1 MTVAI
6 GLVCEDGV
14 IVASDSMASTS
25 TGNAMPS
32 QKVNAFENNPVIWTA
47 AGSVYVKEE
56 VAVEFATKL
65 DAKPEDVFTGPQINL
80 LRNKV
85 KNVLQPTVHKCYKS
99 ALSTAPYAPGMTAGS
114 MISAFL
120 LLGYSNGTGW
130 FLEMDHDGS
139 LNWHH
144 ERGFYAIG
152 SGGPFA
158 QVCHALMK
166 HYMVDDLSLE
176 QGLRLAY
183 RAIETTCS
191 ASSGHVGLP
200 VQLAVVDEDGA
211 RILTPDEVSTV
222 GTAVERWM
230 ELERDTLQ
238 MSPAAPGDK
247 DVEELPSVEEA

>member
-6 GLVCEDGV
+6 GLVCKDGV

-32 QKVNAFENNPVIWTA
+32 QKVNAFQHNPVIWTA

-56 VAVEFATKL
+56 VAVEFAAKL
-65 DAKPEDVFTGPQINL
+65 DSKPELVFTEPKIDL

-85 KNVLQPTVHKCYKS
+85 KGVLQPTVLKCYKS
-99 ALSTAPYAPGMTAGS
+99 ALSTSPFAPGQTSAS

-120 LLGYSNGTGW
+120 LLGYSDGTGW

-144 ERGFYAIG
+144 DRGFYAIG

-166 HYMVDDLSLE
+166 HYMVEDLSLE

-191 ASSGHVGLP
+191 ASSGYVGLP
-200 VQLAVVDEDGA
+200 VQLAVADAAGA
-211 RILTPDEVSTV
+211 RVLTSDEVNDV

-238 MSPAAPGDK
+238 MSPGTPEPVDA
-247 DVEELPSVEEA
+247 LPSVDNA